1 MAMDLKSAQSI
12 EKEDIEGL
20 KFPATEVLTEQE
32 LIQERNENLKRA
44 LTLGNL
50 ERGKAK
56 IYFADDQNIKVVE
69 TTVWGVTDKRII
81 LKHGV
86 VIPIH
91 RVHKIST

>member
-1 MAMDLKSAQSI
+1 MVIDFNTAQTI
-12 EKEDIEGL
+12 EKEEIEGL
-20 KFPATEVLTEQE
+20 KFPAVEVLTEQE
-32 LIQERNENLKRA
+32 HIQERNENLKRA

-50 ERGKAK
+50 ERGKAR
-56 IYFADDQNIKVVE
+56 IYFADDQNLKVVE

-91 RVHKIST
+91 RVHKVST